1 VSGGGPFPD
10 VDAHVVDTNL
20 FIVFERNG
28 AVSLLR
34 RAAKE
39 YGVVLLLPQR
49 VYEELTPAA
58 LPYEVPPVDAAIE
71 AGWVQVIEGV
81 DQTNP
86 VVSSTMDMVRRYIA
100 VADNRPEHEIE
111 QADAEVGGATAMLL
125 TAGRADS
132 VAVYTNDRAA
142 FRGIE
147 RALASHGYGDQVEL
161 VNSFDFYKQV
171 RNRYPF
177 DR

>member
-1 VSGGGPFPD
+1 M
-10 VDAHVVDTNL
+10 
-20 FIVFERNG
+20 
-28 AVSLLR
+28 
-34 RAAKE
+34 
-39 YGVVLLLPQR
+39 LPQR
-49 VYEELTPAA
+49 VYEELTPEA
-58 LPYEVPPVDAAIE
+58 LPYDVPPVDAAID
-71 AGWVQVIEGV
+71 AGWVQVMGEV
-81 DQTNP
+81 EYENP

-111 QADAEVGGATAMLL
+111 QADAEVGGATAMILA
-125 TAGRADS
+125 TGRAAS

-147 RALASHGYGDQVEL
+147 RALTSHGYGDQVEL
-161 VNSFDFYKQV
+161 VKSFDFYEQV

>member
-1 VSGGGPFPD
+1 MSDGGPFPE

-20 FIVFERNG
+20 FIVFERHN
-28 AVSLLR
+28 AVSMLE
-34 RAAKE
+34 RAATE

-49 VYEELTPAA
+49 VYEELTPEG
-58 LPYEVPPVDAAIE
+58 LPYDVPPVDAAID
-71 AGWVQVIEGV
+71 AGWIQVIEEV
-81 DQTNP
+81 DYEDP
-86 VVSSTMDMVRRYIA
+86 VVSSTMDLVRRYIA
-100 VADNRPEHEIE
+100 VADDRPEHDIE

-125 TAGRADS
+125 AAGRAAS

-161 VNSFDFYKQV
+161 VNSFDFFEQV

-177 DR
+177 G